1 MKDNVRIIEIEP
13 SLIAGVMLGIEY
25 VEDEGWSN
33 LIIDLLILRIMISW
47 N

>member
-1 MKDNVRIIEIEP
+1 MKDNVRIIEIQP
-13 SLIAGVMLGIEY
+13 NLIMGVMLGIEY

-33 LIIDLLILRIMISW
+33 LIIDLFVLRIMISW